1 MKRSLVLAA
10 CMFSCMSL
18 SVLAQAKWEPL
29 FNGKNF
35 KGWTKLNGEA
45 EYKIEDG
52 AIVGVSKMGT
62 PNTFLATKKQYAD
75 FILEFEFKVD
85 NGLNS
90 GVQLRSASRK
100 EYNNGRVHGYQFEID
115 PSPRAWTGG
124 LYDEARSGWL
134 YSLTDPAS
142 KAAFRAGE
150 WNKARVEA
158 VGQNIRTWVNDI
170 PCTNL
175 LDPQSAS
182 GFIALQ
188 VHSIGNKKELEG
200 KQVCWRNIR
209 ICTEGLEQEVY
220 PKSRR
225 AAEIN
230 RLDNVLSE
238 QEQREGWQLLWDGK
252 STDGWRGAK
261 LGTFPQHGWVIEN
274 GVLKVKKSDGK
285 ESANGG
291 DIVTIKKYRNFELKV
306 DFKLTQGAN
315 SGIKYFV
322 NTDWNKGE
330 GSSIGCEFQILD
342 DARHPDAKL
351 GVLGNRKL
359 GSLYDLIPAPTDKFL
374 YPIRGRE
381 YGGYNTALIKVHGNH
396 VEHWLNGVKLL
407 EYERNTDMWQALV
420 NYSKYQKWSGFGC
433 SETGNILLQD
443 HGDEVWFKNIKIKEL
458 P

>member
-238 QEQREGWQLLWDGK
+238 QEQREGWQLL
-252 STDGWRGAK
+252 
-261 LGTFPQHGWVIEN
+261 
-274 GVLKVKKSDGK
+274 
-285 ESANGG
+285 
-291 DIVTIKKYRNFELKV
+291 
-306 DFKLTQGAN
+306 
-315 SGIKYFV
+315 
-322 NTDWNKGE
+322 
-330 GSSIGCEFQILD
+330 
-342 DARHPDAKL
+342 
-351 GVLGNRKL
+351 
-359 GSLYDLIPAPTDKFL
+359 
-374 YPIRGRE
+374 
-381 YGGYNTALIKVHGNH
+381 
-396 VEHWLNGVKLL
+396 
-407 EYERNTDMWQALV
+407 
-420 NYSKYQKWSGFGC
+420 
-433 SETGNILLQD
+433 
-443 HGDEVWFKNIKIKEL
+443 
-458 P
+458 